1 VPLTL
6 AIINGFT
13 VSAGAERY
21 VIPLESVVECVELD
35 AQETR
40 VTESSGVFNLRGH
53 PLPYLRLRETFQLG
67 GTRSRH
73 ESIVV
78 VEHNGGRAGLAV
90 DALHGQS
97 ETVVKPLGRLLEGHV
112 MVTSSTILADGHVA
126 FILDVPSVVSEAE
139 RRRKS
144 IDISAGHS

>member
-1 VPLTL
+1 
-6 AIINGFT
+6 
-13 VSAGAERY
+13 
-21 VIPLESVVECVELD
+21 
-35 AQETR
+35 
-40 VTESSGVFNLRGH
+40 
-53 PLPYLRLRETFQLG
+53 
-67 GTRSRH
+67 
-73 ESIVV
+73 V